1 VIKLVNLGVAEMDH
15 THQEFV
21 EILEQMQTL
30 IGSEFQQGFIELAE
44 HTERHF
50 SHELELMRESNF
62 PALGEHKADH
72 ERILGQLTQ
81 FRSRVVQ
88 GRIQLV
94 QAFVKE
100 QMPSWFETHLATMDS
115 ALAAHLKA
123 FKA

>member
-1 VIKLVNLGVAEMDH
+1 MIKLVNLGVAEMDH

-30 IGSEFQQGFIELAE
+30 NGGEFQQSFIELAE

-50 SHELELMRESNF
+50 GHELELMRESNF

-81 FRSRVVQ
+81 FRSRVIQ
-88 GRIQLV
+88 GRVQLA

-100 QMPSWFETHLATMDS
+100 QLPSWFETHLTTMDS
-115 ALAAHLKA
+115 ALAAHLKVL
-123 FKA
+123 KA